1 MAIFKKYYSK
11 QGLWTLFLMCALPL
25 HLWTFF
31 LGLRDFDWVSART
44 NSWDSVG
51 VLSYGLIFAV
61 VESLFVF
68 IFAVLLG
75 FLISSKW
82 EEKKRITLMSVLAIV
97 LSVWSILTQVYFLQQ
112 MSVPLWLGE
121 FVYQTGR
128 PVVVLYLIA
137 LVSTFLSF
145 SIPTYFILMSN
156 KALRGFQ
163 EVIDRLSTL
172 MVLYLFFDAAA
183 LVIVFIRNI

>member
-1 MAIFKKYYSK
+1 MAIFKKFYSK

-44 NSWDSVG
+44 NTWDSVG

-61 VESLFVF
+61 IESLFVF
-68 IFAVLLG
+68 IVAILLG

-82 EEKKRITLMSVLAIV
+82 EEGRRVTLMSTLTIILA
-97 LSVWSILTQVYFLQQ
+97 SWSIINQVYFLRE
-112 MSVPLWLGE
+112 MSPPLWLGE
-121 FVYQTGR
+121 FVFQTGR
-128 PVVVLYLIA
+128 PVVTLYLIA
-137 LVSTFLSF
+137 LILTFLSF
-145 SIPTYFILMSN
+145 AIPTYFILRSN

-163 EVIDRLSTL
+163 EVIDRFSVL
-172 MVLYLFFDAAA
+172 MTLYLVFDAAA
-183 LVIVFIRNI
+183 LVIVIIRNL